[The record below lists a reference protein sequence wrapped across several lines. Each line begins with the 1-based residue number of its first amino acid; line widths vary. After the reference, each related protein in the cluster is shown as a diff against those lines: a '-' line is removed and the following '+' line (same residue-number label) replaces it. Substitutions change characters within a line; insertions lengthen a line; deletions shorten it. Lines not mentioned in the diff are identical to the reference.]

1 MEKRITE
8 LSELLELASN
18 DLLLAVDNPGEPS
31 GETKYIKASTLLD
44 FVNGPDINPNK
55 YDTTINLNDFMT
67 KSSNGITFTSDL
79 GNSISF
85 NSSYISGSP
94 KSMEVIVAGQEKAL
108 ISFYS
113 NYLNNSI
120 TMVIE
125 GVVYN
130 TTLIDGVKN
139 L

>member
-31 GETKYIKASTLLD
+31 SETKYIKASTLLD
-44 FVNGPDINPNK
+44 FINGPDINPNK
-55 YDTTINLNDFMT
+55 YDTTINLNDLMT

-113 NYLNNSI
+113 NYINNSI
-120 TMVIE
+120 TIVIE

>member
-1 MEKRITE
+1 MEKKITD
-8 LSELLELASN
+8 LSELLELAGN
-18 DLLLAVDNPGEPS
+18 DLLLAVDDPGEPS
-31 GETKYIKASTLLD
+31 GETKYIRASTLLD

-55 YDTTINLNDFMT
+55 YDTTINLTDLVT

-79 GNSISF
+79 GNSVSF
-85 NSSYISGSP
+85 NSSYPSGVP
-94 KSMEVIVAGQEKAL
+94 NSMEVIVKGQEKAL

-113 NYLNNSI
+113 NYLSNSLTI
-120 TMVIE
+120 VIE

-130 TTLIDGVKN
+130 TTFVDGVKN